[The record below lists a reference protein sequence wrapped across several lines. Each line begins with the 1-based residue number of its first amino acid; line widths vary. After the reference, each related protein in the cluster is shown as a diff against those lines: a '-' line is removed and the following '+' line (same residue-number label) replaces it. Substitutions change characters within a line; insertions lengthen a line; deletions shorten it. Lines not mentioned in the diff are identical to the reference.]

1 VGVAEASPHWQG
13 IAFAAH
19 EQAGVHCSFSG
30 RYEYYDDNQGYMS
43 GTTQHLQEFTGTY
56 EYKWME
62 GLLTRVEYRHD
73 WSDADVFH
81 KGNTE
86 FVGAQSTLTVAFIAF
101 FGPKR

>member
-1 VGVAEASPHWQG
+1 VVTPEASPHWQG

-19 EQAGVHCSFSG
+19 EQANARSSFSG
-30 RYEYYDDNQGYMS
+30 RYEYFDDNQGFAT
-43 GTTQHLQEFTGTY
+43 GAAQDVQEVTGTY

-73 WSDADVFH
+73 WSDVNFFH
-81 KGNTE
+81 KGDTE
-86 FVGAQSTLTVAFIAF
+86 RVDAQSTLTVAFIAF